1 MNPGINRADAILFGM
16 ADKDKASGMKSAY
29 ELALERME
37 KQGIERP
44 RGESFGDELREK
56 IADLRRKAEAKIAEL
71 EILHKN
77 SMKSVYDL
85 AKRQEDEEAYLRERR
100 RIEDERE
107 QKIEELRKG

>member
-1 MNPGINRADAILFGM
+1 M

-44 RGESFGDELREK
+44 REESFGDDLREK
-56 IADLRRKAEAKIAEL
+56 IADVRRKAGAKLAEL

-77 SMKSVYDL
+77 SMKSVYDA
-85 AKRQEDEEAYLRERR
+85 AKRQEDEEEYHRERR

-107 QKIEELRKG
+107 RKVEELRKGS

>member
-1 MNPGINRADAILFGM
+1 M

-56 IADLRRKAEAKIAEL
+56 IADTRRKAEAKLAEL
-71 EILHKN
+71 EILHK
-77 SMKSVYDL
+77 SSLKTVYDP
-85 AKRQEDEEAYLRERR
+85 AKRQEAEEEYLRERR
-100 RIEDERE
+100 RLEDERDR
-107 QKIEELRKG
+107 KVEELRKP